1 MDRYERS
8 AHLIRTINDSRQTG
22 KTSPELLNEVCN
34 FFNDV
39 KEEGFTQADLH
50 FMRYLAMN
58 AGVPQYFTML
68 GNFVHD
74 LQERE
79 IDVTLDELSM
89 MVRESLMHISEV
101 TELHRYQWEVLNHFV
116 SGQRNRIFLSAT
128 TSFGKTFLVY
138 EVIRKMGY
146 RNIALIFPTVSL
158 LSENLFKI
166 HTDAEYAWIKEDYTI
181 HTLSDVQELGARNI
195 FIYTPERYLSFL
207 DKNVD
212 VNLDFVFVDEVYKLD
227 NGYIID
233 DVSKENERDVAY
245 RLALNELLKNK
256 STDALLAGPYI
267 ILPEGADDQGSSFKI
282 FLNSYGFSIEDY
294 NQYDV
299 VSKLEVPVKTAKHI
313 DVEEDFSLSFAGTGK
328 KERVVELVKQLLD
341 RNENAIIYCSQ
352 KAITEQWAKTL
363 IEGPQAMPS
372 VHDERLSNL
381 TNHLEGLF
389 AERKGSQWIVTKA
402 LKRGVGVHHGLVP
415 KYIQQ
420 EIIHLFNEGVLKVLI
435 CTTTITEGVNTTAKN
450 MIVLSGKKGT
460 KDLKKFDAQNIEG
473 RAGRFMKHYQGR
485 VFILD
490 KDFSKCIQ
498 SYDEPLRHKQFELEE
513 SKDDV
518 DILMMEP
525 QYLTV
530 EQTKRKNILD
540 EMKAR
545 RLMPQA
551 CFDAFKTVSYDDK
564 LFLFTI
570 IRRFSDAEHAIIR
583 ELISRFV
590 GQKKTTKAGL
600 ELICRSIKSIIKND
614 KLRFLVEN
622 GAPDRGNCYLVDMIG
637 AFVANGFSGSVNYYI
652 RKGEDIDYGV
662 RKASDFVF
670 NTLRYQVVKYF
681 GLFNMVYKNYVAA
694 VKGCSVDEVS
704 GIEALL
710 LRLEYS
716 ADTMLGRKAC
726 DIGASFKVVKY
737 YDTIEN
743 YSGQQLLID
752 QAYSSLDKFEKS
764 NVRRINQILS

>member
-8 AHLIRTINDSRQTG
+8 AHLIKTINDSRQKG
-22 KTSPELLNEVCN
+22 KPTPELLNEVCN

-50 FMRYLAMN
+50 FMRYIAMN
-58 AGVPQYFTML
+58 AGVPQYYTML
-68 GNFVHD
+68 GNFVQD

-79 IDVTLDELSM
+79 IDVTLDEFSM
-89 MVRESLMHISEV
+89 MVRESLMHITEV

-116 SGQRNRIFLSAT
+116 FGQRNRIFLSAT

-166 HTDAEYAWIKEDYTI
+166 HTETEYAWIKEDYTI

-195 FIYTPERYLSFL
+195 FIYTPERYLSYL
-207 DKNVD
+207 DKNDD

-245 RLALNELLKNK
+245 RLALNELLKDNT
-256 STDALLAGPYI
+256 TDALLVGPYI
-267 ILPEGADDQGSSFKI
+267 ILPEGADDQGSSFKR
-282 FLNSYGFSIEDY
+282 FLNSYGFNIEDY
-294 NQYDV
+294 NNYDV

-313 DVEEDFSLSFAGTGK
+313 DVEKDFSLSFAGTGK

-341 RNENAIIYCSQ
+341 KNENAIIYCSQ

-363 IEGPQAMPS
+363 IEGPQAMPL

-389 AERKGSQWIVTKA
+389 AERKGAQWIVTKA

-420 EIIHLFNEGVLKVLI
+420 EIINLFNEGVLKVLI
-435 CTTTITEGVNTTAKN
+435 CTTTITEGVNTIAKN

-490 KDFSKCIQ
+490 KDFTKCIQ
-498 SYDEPLRHKQFELEE
+498 SDDEPLRHKQFELEE
-513 SKDDV
+513 NKDDV

-530 EQTKRKNILD
+530 EQIQRKNRLD

-564 LFLFTI
+564 LFLFTT
-570 IRRFSDAEHAIIR
+570 IRRFSDAEYVIIR

-590 GQKKTTKAGL
+590 GQKKTTRAGL

-637 AFVANGFSGSVNYYI
+637 AFVANGFAGSVNYYI

-694 VKGCSVDEVS
+694 VKGCTVDEVS

-716 ADTMLGRKAC
+716 ADTMLGRKAS

-737 YDTIEN
+737 FDAIEN
-743 YSGQQLLID
+743 NNGQPWVVD
-752 QAYSSLDKFEKS
+752 QVYNTLDEFEKR
-764 NVRRINQILS
+764 NVSKINLII

>member
-8 AHLIRTINDSRQTG
+8 AHLIKTINDSRQKG
-22 KTSPELLNEVCN
+22 KPSPELLNEVCN
-34 FFNDV
+34 FYNDV
-39 KEEGFTQADLH
+39 KAEGFTPADLH
-50 FMRYLAMN
+50 FMRYIAMN
-58 AGVPQYFTML
+58 AGVPQYYTML

-74 LQERE
+74 IQERE

-89 MVRESLMHISEV
+89 MVRESSMHITEG
-101 TELHRYQWEVLNHFV
+101 TELHRYQWEVLNCFII
-116 SGQRNRIFLSAT
+116 GQRNRIFLSAT

-138 EVIRKMGY
+138 EVIRKMEY
-146 RNIALIFPTVSL
+146 NNIALIFPTVSL

-166 HTDAEYAWIKEDYTI
+166 HTDAEYSWIKEKYSI
-181 HTLSDVQELGARNI
+181 HTLSDVQELGEHNI

-233 DVSKENERDVAY
+233 EVSKENERDIAY
-245 RLALNELLKNK
+245 RLALNELLKNDA
-256 STDALLAGPYI
+256 TDALLVGPYI
-267 ILPEGADDQGSSFKI
+267 VLPEGDGNQGSSFKT
-282 FLNSYGFSIEDY
+282 FLNSYGFNIEDY
-294 NQYDV
+294 NKYDV
-299 VSKLEVPVKTAKHI
+299 VSKLEVSVKTARRI
-313 DVEEDFSLSFAGTGK
+313 DVEENFSLTFTGTGK
-328 KERVVELVKQLLD
+328 IERVVELVKQLLD

-352 KAITEQWAKTL
+352 KAITERWAKTL
-363 IEGPQAMPS
+363 IEGPHAVPLVQ
-372 VHDERLSNL
+372 DERLSSL

-389 AERKGSQWIVTKA
+389 AERKGAQWIVTKA

-420 EIIHLFNEGVLKVLI
+420 EIINLFNEGVLKVLI

-490 KDFSKCIQ
+490 RDFSKCIE
-498 SYDEPLRHKQFELEE
+498 SEDEPLRHKQFEVEE
-513 SKDDV
+513 HKEDV

-530 EQTKRKNILD
+530 DQTERKHRLD
-540 EMKAR
+540 EMRAR

-551 CFDAFKTVSYDDK
+551 CFDAFKTVSYEDK
-564 LFLFTI
+564 LYLYITI
-570 IRRFSDAEHAIIR
+570 SRFSGAEHAVIK

-590 GQKKTTKAGL
+590 GQKRTTKAGL
-600 ELICRSIKSIIKND
+600 ELICRSIKSIVKNE

-637 AFVANGFSGSVNYYI
+637 AFVANGFAGSVNYYI
-652 RKGEDIDYGV
+652 KKGEDVDSGV
-662 RKASDFVF
+662 RKASEFVF

-681 GLFNMVYKNYVAA
+681 GLFNMVYKNFVAA
-694 VKGCSVDEVS
+694 AKGCNVDEVN

-716 ADTMLGRKAC
+716 ADTMLGRKAS

-737 YDTIEN
+737 YDAIEN
-743 YSGQQLLID
+743 NNGQQWVID
-752 QAYSSLDKFEKS
+752 QAYNTLDEFEKS
-764 NVRRINQILS
+764 NVSKINMII